1 MVVTHGPATPPAKH
15 PVREFI
21 ETGAEVFLF
30 GSRWL
35 LAPIYIGLV
44 GGLIVV
50 LIKFFQE
57 LWELIV
63 HAIGYGPH
71 EVVLG
76 VLGLLDLALL
86 GNLILIVIFA
96 GYENFVSKIGV
107 AEASED
113 RPHWMGHVDFSGL
126 KIKLIGSLVAISVI
140 ELLQDFMRAEDL
152 VTEGEMWRVILHMT
166 FVISGVLFALMDWLA
181 DKRKM
186 AFDSHRV
193 EMEKEGRR
201 NEVSTDAT

>member
-1 MVVTHGPATPPAKH
+1 MSDMTDEKKTN
-15 PVREFI
+15 PVRAAI
-21 ETGAEVFLF
+21 EWGAESFLF

-44 GGLIVV
+44 GGLVVV
-50 LIKFFQE
+50 LVKFFQG

-63 HAIGYGPH
+63 GTLEAGPH

-107 AEASED
+107 AENSED

-140 ELLQDFMRAEDL
+140 ELLQDFMRAGEGE
-152 VTEGEMWRVILHMT
+152 VSEGEMWRVTLHMT
-166 FVISGVLFALMDWLA
+166 FVVSGVLFALMDWLA

-186 AFDSHRV
+186 AFDSHRL
-193 EMEKEGRR
+193 EMEKEGRGH
-201 NEVSTDAT
+201 EVSTDAT

>member
-1 MVVTHGPATPPAKH
+1 MSATNNEKRVN
-15 PVREFI
+15 PVRAIVEGGV
-21 ETGAEVFLF
+21 ESFLF

-35 LAPIYIGLV
+35 LAPIYLGLV

-57 LWELIV
+57 LWELIL
-63 HAIGYGPH
+63 HAIEAGPH
-71 EVVLG
+71 DVVLG
-76 VLGLLDLALL
+76 VLGMLDLALL

-107 AEASED
+107 AEDSED

-140 ELLQDFMRAEDL
+140 ELLQDFMRAEDH
-152 VTEGEMWRVILHMT
+152 VTEGEVWRVTLHMT
-166 FVISGVLFALMDWLA
+166 FVVSGVLFALMDWLA

-186 AFDSHRV
+186 AFDSHRL

>member
-1 MVVTHGPATPPAKH
+1 MSDVRRSPAGRVKDA
-15 PVREFI
+15 I
-21 ETGAEVFLF
+21 EYVAESFLF

-35 LAPIYIGLV
+35 LAPLYIGLV
-44 GGLIVV
+44 VALVV
-50 LIKFFQE
+50 VVIKFFQATVV
-57 LWELIV
+57 LV
-63 HAIGYGPH
+63 MRAIEADAH

-76 VLGLLDLALL
+76 ILGLLDLALL
-86 GNLILIVIFA
+86 ANLILIVIFA

-140 ELLQDFMRAEDL
+140 ELLQDFMRAGEAE
-152 VTEGEMWRVILHMT
+152 VSSGEMWRVTLHLT
-166 FVISGVLFALMDWLA
+166 FVISGVLFALMDWIA

-186 AFDSHRV
+186 AFDRHR
-193 EMEKEGRR
+193 MEIEREGHGPDVTT
-201 NEVSTDAT
+201 EAA

>member
-1 MVVTHGPATPPAKH
+1 MADANSEKQQN
-15 PVREFI
+15 PVREVV
-21 ETGAEVFLF
+21 EGGVERFLF

-35 LAPIYIGLV
+35 LAPVYLGLV
-44 GGLIVV
+44 GGLVVV

-57 LWELIV
+57 LWELIT
-63 HAIGYGPH
+63 HAIESDPQD
-71 EVVLG
+71 VVLG
-76 VLGLLDLALL
+76 VLGMLDLLLL

-107 AEASED
+107 AENSVD

-140 ELLQDFMRAEDL
+140 ELLQDFMRAEDQ
-152 VTEGEMWRVILHMT
+152 VTEGEVWRVTLHMT

-186 AFDSHRV
+186 AFDSHRL
-193 EMEKEGRR
+193 EMEKEGRK